1 MATKIP
7 VPRLGQSEETVTIQ
21 SWKVKEGDVIKKGD
35 VLFDVETD
43 KAVLDVE
50 SQFEGTVLKILV
62 PAGKEVPVLCTGLI
76 VGNPGE
82 DISALLAEAAASAK
96 PAAPAPAAPKAAAP
110 APKAAAPAPAPKTP
124 AISAAA
130 PAPVA
135 APPAPA
141 APAAPAKKP
150 VSPRARAF
158 AKDYLIDLNKVP
170 GTGGNV
176 GRVTEKDV
184 KEYLET
190 SGYNAK
196 KITPAALNV
205 AKENKLELLSLN
217 GSGEGG
223 RITLADVKDA
233 VAERPQA
240 MTTMRKVIARRL
252 SESKHV
258 MPHFYVTV
266 SIDMSAVKA
275 KRAELKKQNISIS
288 VNVFIAKAV
297 ALALREFP
305 NINAECVGDAVV
317 HKTKVNLGVAVSLD
331 NGLVVPVIRNAD
343 KKALDELADE
353 IAEQA
358 AKARA
363 GKLTPEDMSGGSF
376 TISNMGMMN
385 VENFCAIINPGES
398 GILAVS
404 SAIPT
409 PVVDKEG
416 KIVVRDMMK
425 ITLSVDHRIVDGS
438 EGAKFVNAVKAKL
451 EDAALWDSMI

>member
-416 KIVVRDMMK
+416 NIVVRDMMK

>member
-62 PAGKEVPVLCTGLI
+62 PAGKEVQVLCTGLI
-76 VGNPGE
+76 VGYPGE
-82 DISALLAEAAASAK
+82 DISALVAE
-96 PAAPAPAAPKAAAP
+96 AAAP
-110 APKAAAPAPAPKTP
+110 APKAAPAAPAPKAAP
-124 AISAAA
+124 AAPKAA

-135 APPAPA
+135 APVAAAPVAAPAPA
-141 APAAPAKKP
+141 AAAPAKKP

-170 GTGGNV
+170 GTGGDV

-184 KEYLET
+184 KDYLEA

-205 AKENKLELLSLN
+205 ARENKLELLSLN

-233 VAERPQA
+233 VAELPKP
-240 MTTMRKVIARRL
+240 MSTMRKVIARRL

-275 KRAELKKQNISIS
+275 KRAALKKQNISIS

-297 ALALREFP
+297 ALALKEFP
-305 NINAECVGDAVV
+305 NINAECIGDAVV
-317 HKTKVNLGVAVSLD
+317 HKTKVNLGIAVSLD

-343 KKALDELADE
+343 RKALDELADE

-358 AKARA
+358 GKARS

-416 KIVVRDMMK
+416 NIVVRDMMK

-451 EDAALWDSMI
+451 EDAALWDSLI